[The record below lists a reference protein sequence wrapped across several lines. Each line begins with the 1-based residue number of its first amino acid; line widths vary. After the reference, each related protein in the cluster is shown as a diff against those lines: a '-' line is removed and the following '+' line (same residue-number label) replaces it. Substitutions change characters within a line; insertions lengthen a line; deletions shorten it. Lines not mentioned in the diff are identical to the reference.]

1 MNRPGRRVGPWDHLV
16 GFALAASYLGLL
28 FSTAPDLAMSRD
40 ESFYVVAA
48 EQMAPWFEQLA
59 DAPERAMER
68 PSVDRHFGYN
78 HEHPS
83 LAKGLFALSWLAHQ
97 RYDLFPDASTA
108 HRFPAMVL
116 SSLLLWLIYIF
127 GARAF
132 GRPAGAFA
140 AVAFALLPRV
150 FYQAHL
156 NAFDMPIVFMTTLVI
171 YCYWRSLKS
180 RFFGLL
186 VGVAFGLALE
196 TKHNSWLLP
205 FIFAIHFIWM
215 ALAEVAYRRRSGSKR
230 MSLFPY
236 WLVSMGVLGP
246 LIFVGLWPWLW
257 YDTVPRIE
265 EYASFH
271 LNHVYYNMAY
281 FGVNYFR
288 PPFPVSFPFVMTLF
302 TVPLTVLA
310 LGFVGLWHR
319 LPAIVPGPLAARLF
333 PGARD
338 AADRYR
344 TDVLMVG
351 CLLAPIVVI
360 ALPTSPIFGGTKHW
374 MPAYP
379 FLCLYAGLGYWKVV
393 RSLRALVKEN
403 LPAARHSVRALSAC
417 LLLAPSMLETIHSHP
432 FGLSH
437 YTYAAGFTPG
447 AADYGMN
454 RQFWGFTTGSLV
466 PFFRE
471 HLPNGGT
478 VWLCDTTPMAFDML
492 VRDGALPANIRPA
505 RAMHQA
511 DYVLVHHEHHFAEV
525 DYQAWVAFGSVRP
538 AYVLTHDGVP
548 IITVYQNPRSPRVR
562 P

>member
-1 MNRPGRRVGPWDHLV
+1 MNRPGRHVGGWDHLV

-28 FSTAPDLAMSRD
+28 LATAPAIAMSRD

-48 EQMAPWFEQLA
+48 ERMAPWFELLA
-59 DAPERAMER
+59 DSPERAIER
-68 PSVDRHFGYN
+68 SAVDRHFSFN

-83 LAKGLFALSWLAHQ
+83 LAKSLFALSWLAQ
-97 RYDLFPDASTA
+97 RRHDLFPEVSTA

-116 SSLLLWLIYIF
+116 ASLLLWLIYVF

-140 AVAFALLPRV
+140 AVSFALLPRV

-156 NAFDMPIVFMTTLVI
+156 NAFDLPITFMTTLVV
-171 YCYWRSLKS
+171 YCYWRSLAS
-180 RFFGLL
+180 RRWALLAGL
-186 VGVAFGLALE
+186 AFGLALE

-205 FIFAIHFIWM
+205 PIFAIHFAWM
-215 ALAEVAYRRRSGSKR
+215 AAAEVAHRRRGGAKR

-236 WLVSMGVLGP
+236 GLLSMGTLGP
-246 LIFVGLWPWLW
+246 LLFVGLWPWLW
-257 YDTVPRIE
+257 YDTLPRLE
-265 EYASFH
+265 EYANFH
-271 LNHVYYNMAY
+271 LHHVYYNMAY
-281 FGVNYFR
+281 FGLNYFR

-302 TVPLTVLA
+302 TVPLTVLVLA
-310 LGFVGLWHR
+310 LLGLSQR
-319 LPAIVPGPLAARLF
+319 LPAIAPGPLAARLF
-333 PGARD
+333 PRATEV
-338 AADRYR
+338 ADRYR

-360 ALPTSPIFGGTKHW
+360 AMPSTPIFGGTKHW

-379 FLCLYAGLGYWKVV
+379 FLCLFAGLGYWKVV
-393 RSLRALVKEN
+393 RWARELLRDK
-403 LPAARHSVRALSAC
+403 LPVARHSVRALTAC
-417 LLLAPSMLETIHSHP
+417 ILLTPSMLETVHSHP

-466 PFFRE
+466 PFLRE
-471 HLPNGGT
+471 HLPEGGT

-492 VRDGALPANIRPA
+492 ARDGLLPANIRPA
-505 RAMHQA
+505 RAMHLA

-525 DYQAWVAFGSVRP
+525 DFQAWVAFHDVQP

-548 IITVYQNPRSPRVR
+548 IITVYANPASRRVR
-562 P
+562 R